1 MLEQIKGKSL
11 NKLEDLMGGFS
22 WDLVIN
28 NVQDNNRD
36 VGGDN
41 SSSGVRSNSGDSNN
55 YSQPYSA
62 STSGCTTAITVS
74 SGSVFMPSVDR

>member
-11 NKLEDLMGGFS
+11 NELEDLISGFS

-41 SSSGVRSNSGDSNN
+41 SSSRVRSNSGDSNN
-55 YSQPYSA
+55 YS
-62 STSGCTTAITVS
+62 
-74 SGSVFMPSVDR
+74 